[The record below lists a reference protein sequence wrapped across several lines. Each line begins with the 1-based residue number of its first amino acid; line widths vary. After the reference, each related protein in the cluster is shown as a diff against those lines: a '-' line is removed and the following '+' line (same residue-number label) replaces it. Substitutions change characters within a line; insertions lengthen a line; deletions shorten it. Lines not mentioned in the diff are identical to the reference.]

1 MAAEIILDPE
11 RSHEEQM
18 QEILALV
25 EDGSGDEAHVH
36 WYPRPDKPHGGVVA
50 VPEHIAEAHASQS
63 SSDDEAASG
72 DEHAT
77 PRRRGR
83 PRRASPPTP
92 AEALAPV
99 SGDAGAGSGGGS
111 A

>member
-1 MAAEIILDPE
+1 MAAEIILDAD

-25 EDGSGDEAHVH
+25 QDGSGDEAHVH

-50 VPEHIAEAHASQS
+50 VPEHIAEAYATTSTDEASAG
-63 SSDDEAASG
+63 DDEASA
-72 DEHAT
+72 

-83 PRRASPPTP
+83 PRRASPPAP
-92 AEALAPV
+92 AEAQAPAP
-99 SGDAGAGSGGGS
+99 GDAGAGSGGGS